1 MELHEKLVQI
11 QSELKAP
18 KNQRNKFGNYNYRS
32 AEDILEALKPHL
44 KAHGLSL
51 TIDDEVDYVSC
62 TKSSETSY
70 FDYEKEPIQSKSDKQ
85 DGVIYI
91 VATVTLSD
99 GENQVSTKAM
109 AGIDP
114 QKKGMDIS
122 QTFGAAS
129 SYARKYALNGMFMI
143 DDTKDADAT
152 NDHGKGKAKKS
163 PSNPQKPPTLPAD
176 RFKKAVEAYNVGDE
190 EIKKKIVG
198 NLTSDFTLTEGQ
210 VKEFYNQTKCKL

>member
-1 MELHEKLVQI
+1 MELHKKLVQI

-44 KAHGLSL
+44 KTHNL
-51 TIDDEVDYVSC
+51 TLIIQDEVE
-62 TKSSETSY
+62 ETATGL
-70 FDYEKEPIQSKSDKQ
+70 P
-85 DGVIYI
+85 YI
-91 VATVTLSD
+91 VASVFLSD

-114 QKKGMDIS
+114 EKKGMDIS

-152 NDHGKGKAKKS
+152 NDHGKASQSDSKPTSKKGKPLMTKAQFDAAVKDYNSGDDAHKKVVAE
-163 PSNPQKPPTLPAD
+163 KVTG
-176 RFKKAVEAYNVGDE
+176 KY
-190 EIKKKIVG
+190 
-198 NLTSDFTLTEGQ
+198 TLTPEQ
-210 VKEFYNQTKCKL
+210 TKAFYNQANK